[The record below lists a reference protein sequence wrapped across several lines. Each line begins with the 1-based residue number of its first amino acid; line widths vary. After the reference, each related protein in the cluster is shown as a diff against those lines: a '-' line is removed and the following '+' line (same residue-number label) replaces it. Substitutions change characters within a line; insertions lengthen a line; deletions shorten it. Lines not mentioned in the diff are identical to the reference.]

1 MHIRLTT
8 GCSWIDAERLC
19 GRKVSDT
26 TVRERY
32 SLWVDAGVFK
42 KVAANAVFEYDRII
56 GFDMS
61 EIAIDGSLHKA
72 PCGGEGARPHSQKSP
87 PL

>member
-32 SLWVDAGVFK
+32 SLWVDAGVF
-42 KVAANAVFEYDRII
+42 VDR
-56 GFDMS
+56 
-61 EIAIDGSLHKA
+61 
-72 PCGGEGARPHSQKSP
+72 RPG
-87 PL
+87 